1 MTLRLL
7 LSLLMAA
14 TLATGAAQAEPV
26 ANATQAMNDF
36 RARQGLPTLTQSDTL
51 QQVAERHAR
60 DMAANGFF
68 SHTGSDGSSVGQ
80 RATEMGYPYCTIAEN
95 IAKGQRS
102 LGEVMA
108 GWAGSP
114 PHRRNMLLDRVTEF
128 ALARQTDNIW
138 VMVLGRPGC

>member
-36 RARQGLPTLTQSDTL
+36 RARQGLPALTQSDTL

-68 SHTGSDGSSVGQ
+68 SHT
-80 RATEMGYPYCTIAEN
+80 GYPYCTIAEN